1 MILTDNETRVDMLNN
16 RAIANTI
23 VKLINESEDRPISI
37 GVHGDWGAGK
47 SSILAMIEEQ
57 FPSKKTDTTVCIRFN
72 GWKHQGFEDSKIALM
87 SSILSEITRC
97 RRMTAGAKNVAKKLW
112 KNINWISVA
121 KSVGSVA
128 MTATTGLPPI
138 GMLNELVNNLKSS
151 SKDSEKVSNAIE
163 YVGNYLSDAKVFED
177 ISLSKEFSEFQKSFE
192 SLLKTTRIK
201 KLIILI
207 DDLDRCLPKVTI
219 ETLEAV
225 RLFLFSKSTA
235 FVIAA
240 DEAMIEY
247 AVRSY
252 FPNYPSEN
260 EQNRGYEYSKRYL
273 EKLIQVPFRIP
284 VLGKVESE
292 MYTAMLMIGSTLD
305 ESDEKFNQLLNT
317 AINRM
322 KKPWENS
329 GLTID
334 DVQKALDE
342 KYANASEPFA
352 VANQIS
358 DILSKNTQ
366 GNPRKIKRF
375 INMLL
380 LRKEIAD
387 ARGFGDFI
395 QLPIMAKMM
404 LAEQFFADEY
414 KTIAT
419 LLNEEGS
426 CVQINELEKMLA
438 TSGESIQDDSHVET
452 AAVAV
457 DRNAPASTPNTQ
469 EDTYVTNWKSKP
481 DFCSWVLSEP
491 QLKDVDLRPYFFAC
505 KGEEDYFFEQTQNEA
520 TRQLISK
527 LMGNS
532 MAAASVVQE
541 IKDLNTRDAKYIF
554 DVLAQKVQQAGTL
567 STKPRGIDGLI
578 TLVEHHNVLENN
590 LVQLIRIFDSRK
602 VGPWICTGWD
612 RCIRQDD
619 AKKQL
624 KEYHHILAE
633 QGTSMTKRAAKAQI
647 VSEEL

>member
-23 VKLINESEDRPISI
+23 VKLINESEGHPISI

-57 FPSKKTDTTVCIRFN
+57 FPSKKTDTSVCIRFN

-87 SSILSEITRC
+87 SSILSEITR
-97 RRMTAGAKNVAKKLW
+97 RRKMTVKAKEIAQKLW
-112 KNINWISVA
+112 KNVNWISVA

-128 MTATTGLPPI
+128 MTAATGVPPI

-151 SKDSEKVSNAIE
+151 SEDSEKVADAIE
-163 YVGNYLSDAKVFED
+163 RVGNYLSDAKVFED

-192 SLLKTTRIK
+192 SLLKMTKIQ

-252 FPNYPSEN
+252 FPNYPSED
-260 EQNRGYEYSKRYL
+260 EQNTGYEYSRRYL

-292 MYTAMLMIGSTLD
+292 MYTTMLMIGSALD
-305 ESDEKFNQLLNT
+305 EADENFNQLLNI
-317 AINRM
+317 AIGRM

-334 DVQKALDE
+334 DVQTALGE
-342 KYANASEPFA
+342 KYAQASEPFA
-352 VANQIS
+352 VANQIA

-380 LRKEIAD
+380 LRKEISD
-387 ARGFGDFI
+387 ARGFGDFV

-419 LLNEEGS
+419 LLNEEGN
-426 CVQINELEKMLA
+426 CAQIGELEEILA
-438 TSGESIQDDSHVET
+438 ISEGIIEEKSHGEIVALAVPRET
-452 AAVAV
+452 PAPDPVA
-457 DRNAPASTPNTQ
+457 S
-469 EDTYVTNWKSKP
+469 EDIHITGWKSKP
-481 DFCSWVLSEP
+481 DFCSWVLSDP
-491 QLKDVDLRPYFFAC
+491 QLKHVDLRPYFFAC
-505 KGEEDYFFEQTQNEA
+505 KGAEDYFFEQTQNE
-520 TRQLISK
+520 TIRQLISK
-527 LMGNS
+527 LMGS
-532 MAAASVVQE
+532 PMAAASVVQE
-541 IKDLNTRDAKYIF
+541 VKGLSARDTKYVF
-554 DVLAQKVQQAGTL
+554 DILAQKVQQAGTL
-567 STKPRGIDGLI
+567 SNKPKGIDGI
-578 TLVEHHNVLENN
+578 KTLVEYHDSLEEN
-590 LVQLIRIFDSRK
+590 LVQLIQFFNPTK
-602 VGPWICTGWD
+602 VGAWVCTGWD
-612 RCIRQDD
+612 KCIRKDSE
-619 AKKQL
+619 KKRL
-624 KEYHHILAE
+624 KEYYRVLAE
-633 QGTSMTKRAAKAQI
+633 NGTSVTKAAAKAQ
-647 VSEEL
+647 LGN